1 MTVASAAVKRMTV
14 ADIKNR
20 AKELGITPGKMKKA
34 ELIHS
39 IQMAEGC
46 TPCYGRSNGE
56 CPWLECCWRT
66 DCFKTQA

>member
-1 MTVASAAVKRMTV
+1 MAPAAVMVKRMTMSDV
-14 ADIKNR
+14 KER
-20 AKELGITPGKMKKA
+20 AKGLGITPGKMKKA
-34 ELIHS
+34 DLIHS

-66 DCFKTQA
+66 DCFKVKA